1 MKKIPLTRGFV
12 ALIDD
17 ADYPAV
23 SQYRWHA
30 LVTAT
35 GVYAIGR
42 PYPTRGRQRPNLPEG
57 PKTPLKK
64 KLLHRFLLG
73 LGEDETQVDHRN
85 QDTLDNRR
93 KNLRVGT
100 AQQNR
105 CNRPKRA
112 GTSSVYKGVT
122 WNAASSLWHAKITA
136 HRRCLYV
143 GAFDD
148 ERKAALAYDRA
159 ASSYH
164 GEFAFFNF
172 PTLKQRL
179 RGWLHA
185 SDIRNQGQMV
195 RVQGA

>member
-1 MKKIPLTRGFV
+1 MKKIPLTRGFE
-12 ALIDD
+12 ALVDN
-17 ADYPAV
+17 ADYSLI

-42 PYPTRGRQRPNLPEG
+42 PYPKRERQKPNLPQG
-57 PKTPLKK
+57 PKQPRKK

-73 LGEDETQVDHRN
+73 LEEDETQVDHRN
-85 QDTLDNRR
+85 QNTLDNRR

-105 CNRPKRA
+105 CNRPKRQ
-112 GTSSVYKGVT
+112 GTSSAYKGVS
-122 WNAASSLWHAKITA
+122 WNKANSVWHAKIQV
-136 HRRCLYV
+136 HRRHIYIGC
-143 GAFDD
+143 FDD

-159 ASSYH
+159 AFSYH

-179 RGWLHA
+179 KGWLHA
-185 SDIRNQGQMV
+185 NDVRN
-195 RVQGA
+195 